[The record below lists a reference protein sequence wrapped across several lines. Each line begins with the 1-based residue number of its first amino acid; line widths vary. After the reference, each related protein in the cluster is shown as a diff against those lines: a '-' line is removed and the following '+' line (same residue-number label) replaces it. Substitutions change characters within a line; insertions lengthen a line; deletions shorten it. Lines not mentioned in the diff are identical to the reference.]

1 MDAKRARE
9 IAASPVMAD
18 VIFDGAPIYIENVL
32 DDNMTAMV
40 HTLDKPSNRRKVSIS
55 NLIEQ

>member
-18 VIFDGAPIYIENVL
+18 VKYNGVPIYIESVMN
-32 DDNMTAMV
+32 DNTAMV
-40 HTLDKPSNRRKVSIS
+40 HPLGNPSYRQQVNLAK
-55 NLIEQ
+55 LIEQ

>member
-9 IAASPVMAD
+9 IAASPDMVN
-18 VIFDGAPIYIENVL
+18 VKYNGVPIYIESVMN
-32 DDNMTAMV
+32 DNMAMV
-40 HTLDKPSNRRKVSIS
+40 HSLGNPSYRQQVNLS

>member
-18 VIFDGAPIYIENVL
+18 VIHNGVPIYIENVMN
-32 DDNMTAMV
+32 DNTAMV
-40 HTLDKPSNRRKVSIS
+40 HTLSNPSDRQKVSIS
-55 NLIEQ
+55 KLIEK